1 MGIVAR
7 IHTHTAKKEG
17 GLRHLLEFRFP
28 AMGLHRGHVG
38 FTANL
43 FQRIL
48 TPDNVSLQAFDQLR
62 FRQPLRLLRGY
73 AAKWVLVNAQ
83 GLAGQ
88 EPLAGGV
95 DMGMNAD
102 PPQVGDAGYIAG
114 GDDPLLIVPA
124 LALIPSQHVHPPPAV
139 PPPTPSGCS
148 PERRR
153 SA

>member
-62 FRQPLRLLRGY
+62 FRKPFRFLRGY

-95 DMGMNAD
+95 DMGMNAA
-102 PPQVGDAGYIAG
+102 PPQAGNAGCIAG
-114 GDDPLLIVPA
+114 GDDFQPIVPNPA
-124 LALIPSQHVHPPPAV
+124 PPPVLPAV
-139 PPPTPSGCS
+139 H
-148 PERRR
+148 RRR
-153 SA
+153 AAPVPHAAK